1 MPPIISNSGWEVSR
15 WFGTPT
21 SGFCLD
27 LVKCFNTVNRKAIE
41 KLLLRIGLPPTVVT
55 IWIRSISLLQRFWVL
70 DQHCSQLISSSTG
83 IPEGDSISVVCM
95 IAIGYGWVQ
104 AVSHE
109 APRTRLGAYADN
121 WGWSSFNHRDHKNIV
136 EITVRYTRCFDMM
149 IDWAKSWLWG
159 DTRHVTSLKQAI
171 RPFVSEE
178 LIQRLTHCKDLG
190 CPMAYTGPVR
200 LGHLGKKFET
210 ARKKFFLL
218 QNLHRPIS
226 VKGQVATGSVY
237 AATFFWSRTCANWHE
252 PLGPVQ
258 KSCSKCCLRIL

>member
-1 MPPIISNSGWEVSR
+1 MLITG
-15 WFGTPT
+15 
-21 SGFCLD
+21 
-27 LVKCFNTVNRKAIE
+27 A
-41 KLLLRIGLPPTVVT
+41 GLPLT
-55 IWIRSISLLQRFWVL
+55 IVIIKTLLKSLWDTQDVL
-70 DQHCSQLISSSTG
+70 TWWL
-83 IPEGDSISVVCM
+83 
-95 IAIGYGWVQ
+95 
-104 AVSHE
+104 
-109 APRTRLGAYADN
+109 N
-121 WGWSSFNHRDHKNIV
+121 
-136 EITVRYTRCFDMM
+136 
-149 IDWAKSWLWG
+149 WAKSWLWG
-159 DTRHVTSLKQAI
+159 DTRHMTSLKQAI

-237 AATFFWSRTCANWHE
+237 AATFFGSWTCADWHE

-258 KSCSKCCLRIL
+258 KSCSKCWS